1 MMTRLPRRL
10 RLSLIMLSFSLVVFA
25 GAQPEPITNIVYPVS
40 GMLVFQRV
48 LFDDPSDVSMLDT
61 ATGSLSSLIG
71 ASDGYSIGSLS
82 LNSTGERVALGLNR
96 VGEFFSVAEYNLT
109 SNELS
114 VRPSSAETPILFR
127 PFGWI
132 NNDSALLQLTYSI
145 EKGYGLVL
153 TDVESG
159 SNITTYF
166 QQLALLDPVPARF
179 SVVNAFD
186 NAKLYA
192 ISQAD
197 LNPVA
202 PDWISLS
209 ALIVDDTSGEQDS
222 FEVGIGILHNLATE
236 ATLFVNDIVQG
247 ESFKFSDWS
256 TDGRY
261 IALNGIEAYYVLEFS
276 SLDEQVGLVHS
287 VPSMRRESDG
297 QMLVEAMLGVQD
309 LMLITTVSDDTLLLS
324 IAQIQDGT
332 LYRQPFVEFARSENV
347 NTLDFDW
354 HLTADEAERQTLS
367 CLFDNALG
375 TRLLVGIQARVNVTS
390 GAPLSLYAE
399 PSLESS
405 VIAQLQDG
413 SIVDIIGNPACF
425 NGDSYSRLWQAQL
438 ANGMTGWAV
447 EANTTNYYLEP
458 FVPQPGAGWLL
469 FVSNRPEPAANTDG
483 AFNLYAADLSASS
496 PFVQRLTNNADPNA
510 DDHRPV
516 WSPDHTRVAFMR
528 AIGADSD
535 VCLLTLATETVSCTD
550 TPDVRE
556 DYPAWSDSGLYLA
569 YVSAADGE
577 LDIYKHTLNGDGF
590 GAERVNLTHRVG
602 TGGLDNYPDWHGDWI
617 VYNSTRDGNTELY
630 VMFADADAFNPADGQ
645 QRQQLTDSV
654 DDKLHQQPAWSPLG
668 DKIAYTRI
676 GADGLEDTYIRPM
689 TFSGG
694 TWTVGPASAVTSNL
708 PGRYQFM
715 AWQTADPSQSTLAA
729 VRHLNGNRDI
739 VIITTGLGGG
749 LSDLGAPVN
758 TSADEDNPDW

>member
-1 MMTRLPRRL
+1 MLRFSQCLLLLLLSTIVSSAQEVFVPMSLSYSPDGAYVVGVGREVVDGEFVAGTNGKVVVWDGVTGNLITTIEIPLAVDALLFDAAWSPNGDRLAVAAEDRKMWVLDFSDTAQPL
-10 RLSLIMLSFSLVVFA
+10 GAVLAEVDTSTNFSVLSIAWSPDGSLIAIGGDDIAPRLEFRDGTTYEFIRASEYVVGAYRMAWNPDPQRKLIATTNLYLS
-25 GAQPEPITNIVYPVS
+25 GAQLADAATTVSTPPLWLCQECAPDAIAVPVAWNS
-40 GMLVFQRV
+40 DGTLLAIGHNNGSIFVVNAETDSV
-48 LFDDPSDVSMLDT
+48 LFDLQTAQGVSVLAWTNDDQYL
-61 ATGSLSSLIG
+61 LSMSQAGLQVW
-71 ASDGYSIGSLS
+71 
-82 LNSTGERVALGLNR
+82 NSVTGEL
-96 VGEFFSVAEYNLT
+96 EYT
-109 SNELS
+109 PST
-114 VRPSSAETPILFR
+114 VRT
-127 PFGWI
+127 
-132 NNDSALLQLTYSI
+132 
-145 EKGYGLVL
+145 
-153 TDVESG
+153 
-159 SNITTYF
+159 
-166 QQLALLDPVPARF
+166 ARF
-179 SVVNAFD
+179 DINP
-186 NAKLYA
+186 
-192 ISQAD
+192 
-197 LNPVA
+197 LNDQLFFYDIESA
-202 PDWISLS
+202 P
-209 ALIVDDTSGEQDS
+209 
-222 FEVGIGILHNLATE
+222 
-236 ATLFVNDIVQG
+236 
-247 ESFKFSDWS
+247 
-256 TDGRY
+256 
-261 IALNGIEAYYVLEFS
+261 
-276 SLDEQVGLVHS
+276 
-287 VPSMRRESDG
+287 
-297 QMLVEAMLGVQD
+297 LGV
-309 LMLITTVSDDTLLLS
+309 
-324 IAQIQDGT
+324 
-332 LYRQPFVEFARSENV
+332 
-347 NTLDFDW
+347 
-354 HLTADEAERQTLS
+354 
-367 CLFDNALG
+367 
-375 TRLLVGIQARVNVTS
+375 
-390 GAPLSLYAE
+390 
-399 PSLESS
+399 
-405 VIAQLQDG
+405 
-413 SIVDIIGNPACF
+413 IVDI
-425 NGDSYSRLWQAQL
+425 STL
-438 ANGMTGWAV
+438 
-447 EANTTNYYLEP
+447 LEP
-458 FVPQPGAGWLL
+458 IPTVTPIPTPTPTPQPGAGWLL
-469 FVSNRPEPAANTDG
+469 FVSNRPEPAANTNG

-602 TGGLDNYPDWHGDWI
+602 TDGLDNYPDWHGDWI